1 MREELDIITAYNMV
15 GTYRGAADICGTTHK
30 TVKRVVLRHAA
41 GQGRPAKAPRPANY
55 EDVRGL
61 VAAGVDTAKARISA
75 KRLLPRP
82 ARPGTPARSA
92 ASAALSPRR
101 RRPGG
106 SSTAGP
112 TGRRPGPRVSTWSST
127 GA

>member
-41 GQGRPAKAPRPANY
+41 GQGRPAKAPGPANY

-61 VAAGVDTAKARISA
+61 VAAGVDTAKARIS
-75 KRLLPRP
+75 LDPP
-82 ARPGTPARSA
+82 SGFGE
-92 ASAALSPRR
+92 
-101 RRPGG
+101 RRPEG
-106 SSTAGP
+106 S
-112 TGRRPGPRVSTWSST
+112 
-127 GA
+127 